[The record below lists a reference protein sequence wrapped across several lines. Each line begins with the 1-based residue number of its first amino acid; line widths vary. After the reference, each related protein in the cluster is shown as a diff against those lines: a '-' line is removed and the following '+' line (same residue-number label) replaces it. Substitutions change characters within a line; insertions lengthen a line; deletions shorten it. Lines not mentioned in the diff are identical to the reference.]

1 MIYKKKPYLT
11 LKHLL
16 RRQDWLSGIQI
27 DIDIRWGPEF
37 SIDSPRVSE
46 TKLFEIS
53 TSGYVKTL
61 VEGQMGTSLDSSYN
75 VYLTIS
81 RVSRN
86 KKKNVTTGSNAR
98 VVDWQIHSNCSRF
111 FFFYLE
117 RWASWW
123 HGWSHRHAPYYCIHL
138 ARVWT
143 FCLFFFFFFF
153 FFFPLALD
161 ASLFASLN
169 CELWVGWI

>member
-111 FFFYLE
+111 FFFLPGTL
-117 RWASWW
+117 SFVM
-123 HGWSHRHAPYYCIHL
+123 
-138 ARVWT
+138 ARLKSSPCTILLHTLGKGVE
-143 FCLFFFFFFF
+143 LLPF

>member
-16 RRQDWLSGIQI
+16 RRQDWSSGIHI

-37 SIDSPRVSE
+37 SIDSSRVSE
-46 TKLFEIS
+46 TKFFEFS

-61 VEGQMGTSLDSSYN
+61 VEGQMGTSLDLSYN

-81 RVSRN
+81 RVLRN
-86 KKKNVTTGSNAR
+86 DKKKMWLLVQTPGSLIGKFI
-98 VVDWQIHSNCSRF
+98 VIVLDF
-111 FFFYLE
+111 FFFLPGTL
-117 RWASWW
+117 SFVM
-123 HGWSHRHAPYYCIHL
+123 
-138 ARVWT
+138 ARLKSSPCTILLHTLGKGVE
-143 FCLFFFFFFF
+143 LLPF

>member
-111 FFFYLE
+111 FFFLPGTLQLRDGTAEVIAMHHITAYTW
-117 RWASWW
+117 R
-123 HGWSHRHAPYYCIHL
+123 GWN
-138 ARVWT
+138 

-153 FFFPLALD
+153 SASAGCFFI
-161 ASLFASLN
+161 
-169 CELWVGWI
+169 C